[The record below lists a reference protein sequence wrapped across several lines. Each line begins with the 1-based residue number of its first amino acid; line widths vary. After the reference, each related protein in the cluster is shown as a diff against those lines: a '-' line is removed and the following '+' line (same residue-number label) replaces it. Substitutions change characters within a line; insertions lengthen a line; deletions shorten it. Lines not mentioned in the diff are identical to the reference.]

1 MKEGDAKLT
10 FITSRKGAVLAD
22 AIVHAMQHKVLLDVD
37 ITAVESLIDHIKSYI
52 VMEDVQVIN
61 ATETTHWLW
70 ALGPQRSSIKTDAGI
85 TFQLP
90 KDFLGIE
97 GFAIALEPS
106 QVVSTWNSIV
116 NQGARPI
123 GWYALNMARIE
134 QGAPIFM
141 IDFDQNNLPHET
153 SLIQSRVRF
162 DKGCYLGQ
170 EIVARMESLGKPK
183 KRLVELRMDTDELPV
198 AGSQLWE
205 DETGSGTPIG
215 IVTSS
220 AISPLSGGVPLL
232 IAMVGKKH
240 AVENATIYTYVGP
253 EIVSATIVE
262 LHQSIKKSL
271 HDIFPVTYS
280 DY

>member
-1 MKEGDAKLT
+1 MRSAGLNPVT
-10 FITSRKGAVLAD
+10 FN
-22 AIVHAMQHKVLLDVD
+22 
-37 ITAVESLIDHIKSYI
+37 KS
-52 VMEDVQVIN
+52 D
-61 ATETTHWLW
+61 L
-70 ALGPQRSSIKTDAGI
+70 
-85 TFQLP
+85 
-90 KDFLGIE
+90 
-97 GFAIALEPS
+97 
-106 QVVSTWNSIV
+106 
-116 NQGARPI
+116 
-123 GWYALNMARIE
+123 
-134 QGAPIFM
+134 

-162 DKGCYLGQ
+162 DKGCSLGQ

-262 LHQSIKKSL
+262 LHQSNQEES
-271 HDIFPVTYS
+271 T
-280 DY
+280 